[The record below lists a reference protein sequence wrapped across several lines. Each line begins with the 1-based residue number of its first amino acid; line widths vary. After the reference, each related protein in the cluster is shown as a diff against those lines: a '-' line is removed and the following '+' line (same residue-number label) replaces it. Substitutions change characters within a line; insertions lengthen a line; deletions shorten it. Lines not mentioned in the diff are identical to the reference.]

1 MTDSNDRPASQSDDE
16 DIFASIPLAAPVKF
30 DFKLSNKP
38 PTKYGDKEEDYL
50 SSILSEIKQNSETDI
65 AKEVA
70 QHFNSEL
77 SKDLVNETEIG
88 GNGLGLTSIN
98 ATESVGTPKFLTN
111 SANQKP
117 SNGSKPLK
125 TLLTNVTSKIPN
137 EPQKPKRNSSKG
149 PKSKSL
155 SSFFNS
161 VQTKRTVQKKAK
173 TQTKPIDK
181 SLDQILRDF
190 NIDQTL
196 NLSKIDQLE
205 ESEEFERAEQQRR
218 VSELRAMESEIKKEL
233 TKRLE
238 NNVFNGAVLNSRSI
252 SKNKIQSA
260 FDTCNLSKSQQNR
273 SISPFFDID
282 GELSRI
288 MYKETAKKGSSDFN
302 SKKDVYLFH
311 PIYNPYTVTESKRSK
326 KDSVR
331 FVKNNDALILKNKT
345 VLQAEATTKR
355 KSSRNKHDDSEEN
368 VALGSHPDEY
378 PHHFGPYENKILR
391 NARPCSLSGLGAL
404 KDTSSRL
411 LEYEATK
418 LFSPNKQHSFPPFAA
433 MKTNQW
439 NSTLFNFISLVS
451 GSQPADFQEMINILT
466 FGFNVKKWSVIK
478 MLQTVFL
485 SAGMEV
491 QVFNKISAFVNTLYN
506 DMEQQ
511 STISEQNGETS
522 TLKDGLDTKKSKSKP
537 KKENGTNS
545 DTHTWSPEYKYFYK
559 NVIGPRYHLP
569 QTTSVKFAL
578 HLSCSIVNRVSQ
590 EKEQS
595 HFNEP
600 FELLRL
606 LVLSLAAL
614 VSVDTSLLEDSPK
627 LDFPGLATI
636 LLDSVPAQTWTNS
649 KHTDY
654 NFKHTPTKYQ
664 NSFLH
669 RAVSLICCLF
679 SPKQFYLRL
688 RFLDAFSPGLAISG
702 RLAEFHRY
710 VSTAFVVS
718 SIYKDSSNNLGLVS
732 FTSMGRLFK
741 NVDTSDSVLDA
752 LTLKTFLKPKSHKS
766 LPFVDFYFDMNDI
779 EGLLSK
785 TILPC
790 LRVDPVFAS
799 YEDYQFQD
807 LLLSYKAQ
815 ALGINVD
822 GEKSFDEMI
831 DCYLK
836 SCSQSNLLKD
846 DHSFDANIE
855 LEYLDYKKRVFDA
868 FRMIRMLQYVKD
880 DDWDTHND
888 YNLNDTHGKG
898 SFPCLV
904 FLTTG
909 IAETRAR
916 ALFLCKYVVHSLA
929 KVSKQ
934 TRQDLVSRFYD
945 IHRGIQQT
953 IQTGIGQYMKLVEQE
968 IRKFQTFENL
978 GSESDQE
985 GSGNNDLHSDP
996 FPFGFGRD
1004 VEIQH
1009 DPAHILVSDFFLPD
1023 AESLDTVL
1031 MSFIELLNSR
1041 FPVLYQGFDF
1051 EVSEKDKELA
1061 SSLKVYKKLAEKL
1074 KSEMELDRN

>member
-38 PTKYGDKEEDYL
+38 SKHGDKEEDYL
-50 SSILSEIKQNSETDI
+50 SSILSEIKKNSETDI
-65 AKEVA
+65 AKEAA
-70 QHFNSEL
+70 QHLNSES
-77 SKDLVNETEIG
+77 SKDLVNDTEID
-88 GNGLGLTSIN
+88 GNGLGLTSTN
-98 ATESVGTPKFLTN
+98 ATDSVETSNVLTN
-111 SANQKP
+111 PAIQKP

-125 TLLTNVTSKIPN
+125 TLLTNGTSKIPN

-155 SSFFNS
+155 SMFFNS
-161 VQTKRTVQKKAK
+161 VQTKSTIQKNPK
-173 TQTKPIDK
+173 TQTKLIDK
-181 SLDQILRDF
+181 SLDQILKDF

-205 ESEEFERAEQQRR
+205 ETEEFERAEQQRR
-218 VSELRAMESEIKKEL
+218 VSELRKMESGIKKEL
-233 TKRLE
+233 TNRLE
-238 NNVFNGAVLNSRSI
+238 NNLFNGAVLNSRSI
-252 SKNKIQSA
+252 SKNKIQTA
-260 FDTCNLSKSQQNR
+260 FDTRSLSKSLQNR
-273 SISPFFDID
+273 SISAFFDID

-288 MYKETAKKGSSDFN
+288 MQKEAAKKESSDYN

-311 PIYNPYTVTESKRSK
+311 PIYIPYTVTESKRSK
-326 KDSVR
+326 KDPVR
-331 FVKNNDALILKNKT
+331 FVKNSDALILKNKT
-345 VLQAEATTKR
+345 VLTKADTTTRKR
-355 KSSRNKHDDSEEN
+355 SRNKHDDSEDN
-368 VALGSHPDEY
+368 VTFGSHPDEY
-378 PHHFGPYENKILR
+378 PHHLGPYENKILR
-391 NARPCSLSGLGAL
+391 NARPCSLSGLGTFN
-404 KDTSSRL
+404 DTSSRL
-411 LEYEATK
+411 LEYEATN
-418 LFSPNKQHSFPPFAA
+418 LFSPNNQPSFPPFAA

-439 NSTLFNFISLVS
+439 NATLFNFISLVN
-451 GSQPADFQEMINILT
+451 GSQPAEFQEMINTLT

-478 MLQTVFL
+478 ILQTVFL
-485 SAGMEV
+485 SAGMEI

-506 DMEQQ
+506 GMEQQ
-511 STISEQNGETS
+511 STMSEQNGETS
-522 TLKDGLDTKKSKSKP
+522 TLKDRSDTKKPKS
-537 KKENGTNS
+537 KKENSPRS
-545 DTHTWSPEYKYFYK
+545 DTHTWSPEYQCFYK
-559 NVIGPRYHLP
+559 NVLGPRYHLP

-578 HLSCSIVNRVSQ
+578 YLSCSIVNHVSQ

-614 VSVDTSLLEDSPK
+614 VSVDASLLENSSK
-627 LDFPGLATI
+627 LDFPGLAI
-636 LLDSVPAQTWTNS
+636 LLLDSVPAQTWTNS
-649 KHTDY
+649 KNVDY

-688 RFLDAFSPGLAISG
+688 RFLDAFSPGPAISG

-718 SIYKDSSNNLGLVS
+718 SIYKDSSYNLGLVS
-732 FTSMGRLFK
+732 FTSMSRLFE
-741 NVDTSDSVLDA
+741 NVDTSDPVLDA
-752 LTLKTFLKPKSHKS
+752 LTLKTFLKSNKG
-766 LPFVDFYFDMNDI
+766 LPFVDFYFDINDI

-799 YEDYQFQD
+799 YKDYQFQD
-807 LLLSYKAQ
+807 LLLSYKAE
-815 ALGINVD
+815 ALGINLD
-822 GEKSFDEMI
+822 GEKSFNEMV

-836 SCSQSNLLKD
+836 SFSQSNSLKD
-846 DHSFDANIE
+846 DHSFDENME

-868 FRMIRMLQYVKD
+868 FRMIRMLQYVRD
-880 DDWDTHND
+880 NDLDTH
-888 YNLNDTHGKG
+888 NDTHGKN
-898 SFPCLV
+898 SFPCLA

-934 TRQDLVSRFYD
+934 TRLDLVSRFHD

-968 IRKFQTFENL
+968 TRKFQAFEN
-978 GSESDQE
+978 SESDQE
-985 GSGNNDLHSDP
+985 GPDNKGLHSDP

-1009 DPAHILVSDFFLPD
+1009 DPGQILVSDFFLPD

-1031 MSFIELLNSR
+1031 MSFIELLNSQ
-1041 FPVLYQGFDF
+1041 FPVLYQSSDF
-1051 EVSEKDKELA
+1051 EVSEKNKELA
-1061 SSLKVYKKLAEKL
+1061 SSLNVYKKLAEKL
-1074 KSEMELDRN
+1074 KKEMELGRN